1 MSKMIALLKKRNQVG
16 FIHGWKS
23 LGNIRCFINAAI
35 SLRTKKGIWWFFEC
49 FSLENG
55 TIDVYLLDGRLKE

>member
-1 MSKMIALLKKRNQVG
+1 MSKMIALLKNRNQVG

-35 SLRTKKGIWWFFEC
+35 SLRTKKTF
-49 FSLENG
+49 
-55 TIDVYLLDGRLKE
+55 DGFLNVFHLKMGQLMFIY